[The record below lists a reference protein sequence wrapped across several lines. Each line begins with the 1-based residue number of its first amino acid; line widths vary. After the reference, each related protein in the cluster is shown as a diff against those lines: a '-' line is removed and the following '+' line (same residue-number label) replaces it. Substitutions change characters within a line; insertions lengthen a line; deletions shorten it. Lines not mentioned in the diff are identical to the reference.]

1 MPLEKKLACVS
12 VTGKGATDAFLAEI
26 AVALEGAGL
35 RLAGT
40 IQSNPERIGR
50 RRCDMDIRVLP
61 DGPTLRI
68 SEDRGDLA
76 MGCRLD
82 AGVLE
87 EAVVEVGRRLSGA
100 DLLVVNKFGKR
111 EAEGKG
117 LVTIIAEAVDSG
129 MPVLL
134 GVNGLNLQPLR
145 DFAGDML
152 QELPAERDAV
162 MAWARAAV
170 QARVPTT
177 TPG

>member
-1 MPLEKKLACVS
+1 MSAKMKLACVS
-12 VTGKGATDAFLAEI
+12 VAGRGATDAFLSDI
-26 AVALEGAGL
+26 ALALEAAGM

-40 IQSNPERIGR
+40 VQSNLERVGR

-76 MGCRLD
+76 RGCRLD

-87 EAVVEVGRRLSGA
+87 EAVVEVARRLDGA
-100 DLLVVNKFGKR
+100 DLLIVNKFGKR

-117 LVTIIAEAVDSG
+117 LVPIVAEALEGG

-134 GVNGLNLQPLR
+134 GVNGLNLQALR
-145 DFAGDML
+145 DFAGDL
-152 QELPAERDAV
+152 LEELPAEPDAV
-162 MAWARAAV
+162 IAWATGAV
-170 QARVPTT
+170 NAQTKATT
-177 TPG
+177 ES